1 MVDIL
6 CSVLSGGHWGPTVD
20 GFTTN
25 KVNYGGAKSGAK
37 DGKDTKGD
45 GEGGEGGEG
54 GGEEGVEGGG
64 TIHGIG
70 HFFGA
75 LRIDGFRS
83 VSSFKGK

>member
-25 KVNYGGAKSGAK
+25 KVNYGGAKDA
-37 DGKDTKGD
+37 KGD
-45 GEGGEGGEG
+45 GEGREGGEGGEG

-83 VSSFKGK
+83 VPSFKGK